1 MADDY
6 FTKAEKIK
14 QKVRNLDWE
23 KKIKL
28 LEKDFEDKK
37 FSKEEFL
44 DKKRQVYSEVLD
56 QMSEINQEKMKLNK
70 DHSAEPIE
78 DDYLSDEDLEIF
90 QEQLTPFQYMS
101 LTKDYLGEFDSQD
114 IVFSDD
120 FRKFENLENFVHWE
134 CVKKIEKLRIHNNY
148 FSCEFMDKNELVIKD
163 IACLNELSKLEELVF
178 DDEGNLGDRIKVDYF
193 SSKQLS
199 NIKQLEIHGL
209 WDLSFLQNSFS
220 DNHNIYETLEI
231 IKNDLKTL
239 ERAVYSGSIEATT
252 STNEQSNI
260 ELDSNSEDV
269 LTRHLLKLS
278 EVEDQFRQLTNKFE
292 EINFKLDKLSNRL
305 SKIQADNQIRFQDIE
320 SAITSGAITTQLSSK
335 PKTDSK
341 SEILPGSSQPQDL
354 GSISY
359 KDTETSETS
368 QQIQS
373 VNTTATVLTE
383 TFQAEEKIL
392 PQELSPKKQYEFAT
406 SFLKVGDY
414 STAERAFREFVLS
427 NSEHELAGSAQ
438 YWYAE
443 TFRIRQ
449 LYTDAASAYLE
460 GYQKYP
466 KGNKAPINLLKLGVS
481 MVQIGEKDQ
490 GCKMINGV
498 ELQYPKANQSVIQKA
513 KYESK
518 KFECIKEDS

>member
-1 MADDY
+1 MK
-6 FTKAEKIK
+6 FIFKIIM
-14 QKVRNLDWE
+14 L
-23 KKIKL
+23 KL
-28 LEKDFEDKK
+28 L
-37 FSKEEFL
+37 FL
-44 DKKRQVYSEVLD
+44 
-56 QMSEINQEKMKLNK
+56 LNL
-70 DHSAEPIE
+70 ALI
-78 DDYLSDEDLEIF
+78 
-90 QEQLTPFQYMS
+90 
-101 LTKDYLGEFDSQD
+101 
-114 IVFSDD
+114 
-120 FRKFENLENFVHWE
+120 
-134 CVKKIEKLRIHNNY
+134 
-148 FSCEFMDKNELVIKD
+148 
-163 IACLNELSKLEELVF
+163 
-178 DDEGNLGDRIKVDYF
+178 
-193 SSKQLS
+193 SSS
-199 NIKQLEIHGL
+199 YA
-209 WDLSFLQNSFS
+209 
-220 DNHNIYETLEI
+220 DNHNIYETLENI
-231 IKNDLKTL
+231 QNDLKTL
-239 ERAVYSGSIEATT
+239 ERAVYSGSIEVNK
-252 STNEQSNI
+252 SVGESLDVK
-260 ELDSNSEDV
+260 LDSNSEDV

-278 EVEDQFRQLTNKFE
+278 EVENQFRELTNKFE

-305 SKIQADNQIRFQDIE
+305 SKVQADNQIRFQDIE
-320 SAITSGAITTQLSSK
+320 TVISSGEITEKLSSK
-335 PKTDSK
+335 IKKNSN
-341 SEILPGSSQPQDL
+341 EVLPGSSQPQDL

-373 VNTTATVLTE
+373 IDTTGSVVTE

-392 PQELSPKKQYEFAT
+392 PQDLTPKEQYELAT

-427 NSEHELAGSAQ
+427 NGEHELAGSAQ

-498 ELQYPKANQSVIQKA
+498 EKQYPKANQSVIQKA

>member
-1 MADDY
+1 MR
-6 FTKAEKIK
+6 FIF
-14 QKVRNLDWE
+14 
-23 KKIKL
+23 KL
-28 LEKDFEDKK
+28 ILI
-37 FSKEEFL
+37 
-44 DKKRQVYSEVLD
+44 VLF
-56 QMSEINQEKMKLNK
+56 N
-70 DHSAEPIE
+70 
-78 DDYLSDEDLEIF
+78 
-90 QEQLTPFQYMS
+90 
-101 LTKDYLGEFDSQD
+101 
-114 IVFSDD
+114 
-120 FRKFENLENFVHWE
+120 
-134 CVKKIEKLRIHNNY
+134 
-148 FSCEFMDKNELVIKD
+148 
-163 IACLNELSKLEELVF
+163 
-178 DDEGNLGDRIKVDYF
+178 
-193 SSKQLS
+193 
-199 NIKQLEIHGL
+199 
-209 WDLSFLQNSFS
+209 LSFVQNSFS

-239 ERAVYSGSIEATT
+239 ERAVYSGSIEINT
-252 STNEQSNI
+252 STNQQSI
-260 ELDSNSEDV
+260 IDLDGNSEDV

-320 SAITSGAITTQLSSK
+320 SLISSSESTTQLSSK
-335 PKTDSK
+335 PKTDVAK

-354 GSISY
+354 GTISY

-373 VNTTATVLTE
+373 VDTTATVVTE

-392 PQELSPKKQYEFAT
+392 PQDLSPKKQYEFAT

-414 STAERAFREFVLS
+414 GTAERAFREFVLS

-466 KGNKAPINLLKLGVS
+466 KGTKAPINLLKLGVS
-481 MVQIGEKDQ
+481 MVQIGEKEQ

>member
-1 MADDY
+1 MR
-6 FTKAEKIK
+6 FSLKIIILNIFFIISLISTKI
-14 QKVRNLDWE
+14 
-23 KKIKL
+23 
-28 LEKDFEDKK
+28 
-37 FSKEEFL
+37 
-44 DKKRQVYSEVLD
+44 
-56 QMSEINQEKMKLNK
+56 
-70 DHSAEPIE
+70 
-78 DDYLSDEDLEIF
+78 
-90 QEQLTPFQYMS
+90 
-101 LTKDYLGEFDSQD
+101 
-114 IVFSDD
+114 
-120 FRKFENLENFVHWE
+120 
-134 CVKKIEKLRIHNNY
+134 
-148 FSCEFMDKNELVIKD
+148 
-163 IACLNELSKLEELVF
+163 
-178 DDEGNLGDRIKVDYF
+178 
-193 SSKQLS
+193 
-199 NIKQLEIHGL
+199 
-209 WDLSFLQNSFS
+209 SFA
-220 DNHNIYETLEI
+220 DNHNIYETLENI
-231 IKNDLKTL
+231 QNDLKTL
-239 ERAVYSGSIEATT
+239 ERAVYSGSIEVKT
-252 STNEQSNI
+252 SSNEQSNI

-320 SAITSGAITTQLSSK
+320 SSLGSGENTAQLSSK
-335 PKTDSK
+335 PKTDTK

-373 VNTTATVLTE
+373 IDTTATVVTE

-392 PQELSPKKQYEFAT
+392 PQDLSPKKQYEFAT

-427 NSEHELAGSAQ
+427 NGEHELAGSAQ

>member
-1 MADDY
+1 MR
-6 FTKAEKIK
+6 FT
-14 QKVRNLDWE
+14 
-23 KKIKL
+23 
-28 LEKDFEDKK
+28 
-37 FSKEEFL
+37 
-44 DKKRQVYSEVLD
+44 
-56 QMSEINQEKMKLNK
+56 
-70 DHSAEPIE
+70 
-78 DDYLSDEDLEIF
+78 
-90 QEQLTPFQYMS
+90 
-101 LTKDYLGEFDSQD
+101 
-114 IVFSDD
+114 
-120 FRKFENLENFVHWE
+120 
-134 CVKKIEKLRIHNNY
+134 
-148 FSCEFMDKNELVIKD
+148 
-163 IACLNELSKLEELVF
+163 SKLIILI
-178 DDEGNLGDRIKVDYF
+178 LIY
-193 SSKQLS
+193 
-199 NIKQLEIHGL
+199 
-209 WDLSFLQNSFS
+209 LSFLQNSFS

-239 ERAVYSGSIEATT
+239 ERAVYSGSIEVKT
-252 STNEQSNI
+252 SSNEQSNN

-320 SAITSGAITTQLSSK
+320 SSISSGEITTQLSSK
-335 PKTDSK
+335 PKIDTK
-341 SEILPGSSQPQDL
+341 NEILPGSSQPQDL

-368 QQIQS
+368 QQIES
-373 VNTTATVLTE
+373 IDTTATIVTE

-392 PQELSPKKQYEFAT
+392 PQDLSPKEQYEFAT

-414 STAERAFREFVLS
+414 STAERAFREFVLD

-466 KGNKAPINLLKLGVS
+466 KGSKAPINLLKLGVS

-498 ELQYPKANQSVIQKA
+498 KLQYPNANQSVIQKA

>member
-1 MADDY
+1 MR
-6 FTKAEKIK
+6 FTLKI
-14 QKVRNLDWE
+14 
-23 KKIKL
+23 IL
-28 LEKDFEDKK
+28 LILF
-37 FSKEEFL
+37 
-44 DKKRQVYSEVLD
+44 
-56 QMSEINQEKMKLNK
+56 N
-70 DHSAEPIE
+70 
-78 DDYLSDEDLEIF
+78 
-90 QEQLTPFQYMS
+90 
-101 LTKDYLGEFDSQD
+101 
-114 IVFSDD
+114 
-120 FRKFENLENFVHWE
+120 
-134 CVKKIEKLRIHNNY
+134 
-148 FSCEFMDKNELVIKD
+148 
-163 IACLNELSKLEELVF
+163 
-178 DDEGNLGDRIKVDYF
+178 
-193 SSKQLS
+193 
-199 NIKQLEIHGL
+199 
-209 WDLSFLQNSFS
+209 LSFLNNSFG

-239 ERAVYSGSIEATT
+239 ERAVYSGSIEIKT
-252 STNEQSNI
+252 SSNEQSAI

-320 SAITSGAITTQLSSK
+320 TAISSGEITTQLSSK
-335 PKTDSK
+335 PKTDTK

-373 VNTTATVLTE
+373 VDTTATVVTE

-392 PQELSPKKQYEFAT
+392 PQDLSPKKQYEFAT

-414 STAERAFREFVLS
+414 STAERAFREFVLD
-427 NSEHELAGSAQ
+427 NGEHELAGSAQ

>member
-1 MADDY
+1 MK
-6 FTKAEKIK
+6 FIF
-14 QKVRNLDWE
+14 KVIIL
-23 KKIKL
+23 KL
-28 LEKDFEDKK
+28 LFLISFGIVN
-37 FSKEEFL
+37 FS
-44 DKKRQVYSEVLD
+44 Y
-56 QMSEINQEKMKLNK
+56 
-70 DHSAEPIE
+70 A
-78 DDYLSDEDLEIF
+78 
-90 QEQLTPFQYMS
+90 
-101 LTKDYLGEFDSQD
+101 
-114 IVFSDD
+114 
-120 FRKFENLENFVHWE
+120 
-134 CVKKIEKLRIHNNY
+134 
-148 FSCEFMDKNELVIKD
+148 
-163 IACLNELSKLEELVF
+163 
-178 DDEGNLGDRIKVDYF
+178 
-193 SSKQLS
+193 
-199 NIKQLEIHGL
+199 
-209 WDLSFLQNSFS
+209 

-239 ERAVYSGSIEATT
+239 ERAVYSGTIDASKTASE
-252 STNEQSNI
+252 NSNI
-260 ELDSNSEDV
+260 EEGGNSEDV

-292 EINFKLDKLSNRL
+292 EINFKMDKLSNRL
-305 SKIQADNQIRFQDIE
+305 SKIQADNQLRFQDIE
-320 SAITSGAITTQLSSK
+320 TSISSGEISEQLSSK
-335 PKTDSK
+335 PK
-341 SEILPGSSQPQDL
+341 SESSDVLPGSSQPQDL

-373 VNTTATVLTE
+373 VDTTASIVTE
-383 TFQAEEKIL
+383 TFQTEEKIL
-392 PQELSPKKQYEFAT
+392 PQDLTPKKQYEFAT

-498 ELQYPKANQSVIQKA
+498 ELQYPNANPSVIQKA